1 MFNRVSPMTWQATP
15 MRARVPVSIGLLLL
29 LLATH
34 VAIGTQAFTAPG
46 LYLDTIFPDYLA
58 VRIVDPSSPTDI
70 WMWPGNLVWDRFP
83 LFSGAPYLGNLP
95 AYLTVPFYLAFGG
108 TLLSIRLAH
117 LFLALVIIAVS
128 FETVRGATRSIVL
141 TAVST
146 LALAT
151 DPGFTFAFRTQAH
164 VTTFAVAFAILG
176 LYLLAKDNSSLGKYV
191 AAGFCLG
198 FSLWGYFVYAFLCP
212 GILIF
217 VLTSR
222 AGRKCDTWRTIWKR
236 VYTRSRAL
244 LCQLHPSG
252 RLAGGTNQNLALC

>member
-1 MFNRVSPMTWQATP
+1 MPQILDSMESIVADEILRGWPWCTMHRRRCPTYRDNAGINFERLGKRAAILERPDVSVLTGA
-15 MRARVPVSIGLLLL
+15 VPKEAVSISAG
-29 LLATH
+29 
-34 VAIGTQAFTAPG
+34 
-46 LYLDTIFPDYLA
+46 
-58 VRIVDPSSPTDI
+58 DP
-70 WMWPGNLVWDRFP
+70 NF
-83 LFSGAPYLGNLP
+83 
-95 AYLTVPFYLAFGG
+95 
-108 TLLSIRLAH
+108 
-117 LFLALVIIAVS
+117 
-128 FETVRGATRSIVL
+128 
-141 TAVST
+141 
-146 LALAT
+146 
-151 DPGFTFAFRTQAH
+151 
-164 VTTFAVAFAILG
+164 
-176 LYLLAKDNSSLGKYV
+176 LAKDNSSLGKYV